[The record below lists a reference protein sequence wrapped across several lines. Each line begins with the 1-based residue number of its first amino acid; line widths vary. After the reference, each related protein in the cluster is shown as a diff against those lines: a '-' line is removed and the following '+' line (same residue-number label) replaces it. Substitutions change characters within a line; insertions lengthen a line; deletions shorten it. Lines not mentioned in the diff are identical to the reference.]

1 MPVSFLVRIFFWLW
15 FGAAIAAGHF
25 LLLQRLPPV
34 ALPGV
39 ILVIT
44 ALILLAYFRI
54 TAARTWVD
62 SLDLRTLVLIH
73 STRLIGVYFLML
85 YQRGDLP
92 RAFVVPGSIT
102 DIIVATMALPIALAP
117 LEASPRRR
125 AIVIWNVVG
134 FIGLLLTLVNA
145 TRLNLVDPSQL
156 RALTH
161 LPLSLVPTFLM
172 PLLLAI
178 HVIIF
183 DRARREQTNA

>member
-1 MPVSFLVRIFFWLW
+1 
-15 FGAAIAAGHF
+15 
-25 LLLQRLPPV
+25 
-34 ALPGV
+34 
-39 ILVIT
+39 
-44 ALILLAYFRI
+44 
-54 TAARTWVD
+54 
-62 SLDLRTLVLIH
+62 
-73 STRLIGVYFLML
+73 VYFLML

-117 LEASPRRR
+117 LEAGPRRR

-183 DRARREQTNA
+183 DRTRREQTNA

>member
-1 MPVSFLVRIFFWLW
+1 M
-15 FGAAIAAGHF
+15 
-25 LLLQRLPPV
+25 
-34 ALPGV
+34 
-39 ILVIT
+39 
-44 ALILLAYFRI
+44 
-54 TAARTWVD
+54 
-62 SLDLRTLVLIH
+62 
-73 STRLIGVYFLML
+73 
-85 YQRGDLP
+85 
-92 RAFVVPGSIT
+92 AF
-102 DIIVATMALPIALAP
+102 PIALAP
-117 LEASPRRR
+117 LEAGPRRR

-183 DRARREQTNA
+183 DRTRREQTNA